1 MSFSPTKSP
10 PSSPTTKAALRSR
23 SPPLSLPVL
32 STTLPGFTPFD
43 RAVHVVNVSNNSSQS
58 LVSSTGEGL
67 SEPVTFT
74 PVEELRL
81 YGAYKQGTKG
91 NVNTTKPPFYEI
103 TAGSRWQAWANMKGK
118 TQAEAQEIYV
128 DIVVQNLTKYG
139 SPPDHHA
146 LADEILQR
154 PPTPPP
160 AVAFPTAN
168 APSLHGLPDL
178 DRNSLSININTASHP
193 QDRVRESST
202 HHSTAPPAY
211 EISAKSFPDG
221 ETGGQSLGATAV
233 HHGGRVTDS
242 GFLENASAVPVEGN
256 THVNANIDDEEDSD
270 EEAYQSSL
278 EYDED
283 DKEERPPVQPVTRAV
298 PQDSVQRRR
307 RNRSDGAGVFDEDEK
322 DEREAKGF
330 VQASQP
336 MAHIVQNQKDSK
348 EDGSAHLGYRVSLPL
363 DKVVQPYNTLPIL
376 HGQQQQQ
383 DKNMKHADLVLPPV
397 YSVNAVYDT
406 VISPPTLE
414 QQQPSNDDENAAA
427 RGAFSAASSVPL
439 PSPPASEASFP
450 TVAPSHPGSM
460 EEQVCPVSKKTASSG
475 GVCPAAMFAQARAN
489 PHAGVSTHANT
500 DAGSAR
506 IESAHHATTPESAR
520 ADAQTS
526 ASHQPLLRGGSTAV
540 PMDQGQHPHHQH
552 PHRAMTAPEPMP
564 PTPPVSA
571 SAVSAAT
578 NQGMRIGQGI
588 VNGFS
593 ALRSSLAAASARATS
608 LATGNSNA
616 SSTSTSSIKDP
627 RAMVVKDPITNQS
640 VTVMCPHMNNTQ
652 VMETE
657 IVRLQTDISVL
668 HERLDALQ
676 ETLQLKSE
684 SRAQARRSPRG
695 ILKMVL
701 RQGLINAILLLIVF
715 AILYKR
721 KSPIAYAILAYVGQS
736 RKESEAGWRAL
747 MRWGADMIKSSQ
759 RNQQN
764 LLRAGRRNGYW

>member
-1 MSFSPTKSP
+1 M
-10 PSSPTTKAALRSR
+10 ALLFCLQNQSGLDRR
-23 SPPLSLPVL
+23 LRQ
-32 STTLPGFTPFD
+32 TLAGLIHPYI
-43 RAVHVVNVSNNSSQS
+43 VH
-58 LVSSTGEGL
+58 
-67 SEPVTFT
+67 
-74 PVEELRL
+74 L

-118 TQAEAQEIYV
+118 TQEEAQEIYV

-168 APSLHGLPDL
+168 APSDL
-178 DRNSLSININTASHP
+178 DRNPLSINTNTASHLATPFTTTSYATTTTTTTTTPSRTNGAYP
-193 QDRVRESST
+193 QDRVRSSST

-211 EISAKSFPDG
+211 EMSAKSFPDG
-221 ETGGQSLGATAV
+221 ETGGQSPGATAV
-233 HHGGRVTDS
+233 HHGGRITDS

-256 THVNANIDDEEDSD
+256 HNVDDEEDSD

-283 DKEERPPVQPVTRAV
+283 DKEEMPPVQPVTRAV
-298 PQDSVQRRR
+298 PQDSAQRRR
-307 RNRSDGAGVFDEDEK
+307 RNRSDGAGVFDEEEK

-336 MAHIVQNQKDSK
+336 MTHIVQNQKDSK
-348 EDGSAHLGYRVSLPL
+348 DDGSVHLGYRVTLPL
-363 DKVVQPYNTLPIL
+363 DKEAQPYNTLPIL
-376 HGQQQQQ
+376 HGQQQ
-383 DKNMKHADLVLPPV
+383 DKNMKHTDLVLPPV

-414 QQQPSNDDENAAA
+414 QQQPSNDDENAAT
-427 RGAFSAASSVPL
+427 RGAFSAAAAPSVPL

-506 IESAHHATTPESAR
+506 IESAHATTPESAR
-520 ADAQTS
+520 ADAQTL

-540 PMDQGQHPHHQH
+540 PMDQGHHHPH

-588 VNGFS
+588 VNRFS

-608 LATGNSNA
+608 LATGNNSNA
-616 SSTSTSSIKDP
+616 SSSSSSGKDP
-627 RAMVVKDPITNQS
+627 RAMVVKDPITHQS
-640 VTVMCPHMNNTQ
+640 VTVMCPHVNNTQ

-715 AILYKR
+715 AILYRR
-721 KSPIAYAILAYVGQS
+721 KSPIAYAILAY
-736 RKESEAGWRAL
+736 
-747 MRWGADMIKSSQ
+747 
-759 RNQQN
+759 
-764 LLRAGRRNGYW
+764 